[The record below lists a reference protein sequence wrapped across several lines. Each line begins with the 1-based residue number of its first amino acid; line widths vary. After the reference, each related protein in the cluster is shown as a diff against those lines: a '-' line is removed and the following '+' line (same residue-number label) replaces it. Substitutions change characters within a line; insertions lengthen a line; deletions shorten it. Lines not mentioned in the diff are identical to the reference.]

1 MKAKN
6 KLDKY
11 TPIIMLLPAVLGIV
25 IVSVYPS
32 LDAVRMSLFDIQLLK
47 NESPFIGFQNY
58 ITALSDPEFQKVILN
73 TVFFCVVSLFLGA
86 VLAMKI
92 ATQLIREYP
101 GKGFFRSIF
110 LSPWVTPPLVT
121 ATVWRILLS
130 ENFGPVNTVLLQMGI
145 IDQPISF
152 LGSTTQY
159 LGFLSLPMLVIIVI
173 NVWSIF
179 PFMMVMFIAGL
190 QTVPK
195 ELYEAAQVDGANKRQ
210 QFFKITMP
218 SIMPVIKT
226 SILLEGIWQFNNFN
240 ISYLVAKGGPLN
252 STKLLAVEVY
262 NQAFSNFKYGYASSV
277 SVIMV
282 MIVLIP
288 AIFYIRD
295 SLKSEKR

>member
-1 MKAKN
+1 
-6 KLDKY
+6 
-11 TPIIMLLPAVLGIV
+11 MLLPAVIGIV
-25 IVSVYPS
+25 MVSVFPS

-47 NESPFIGFQNY
+47 AESPFIGMRNY
-58 ITALSDPEFQKVILN
+58 VTALTDPEFLKVILN
-73 TVFFCVVSLFLGA
+73 TIFFCIVSLFLGS

-92 ATQLIREYP
+92 ATQLIKDYP
-101 GKGFFRSIF
+101 GKAFFRSIF

-130 ENFGPVNTVLLQMGI
+130 ENFGPVNTVLLKLGI

-152 LGSTTQY
+152 LGSSTQY
-159 LGFLSLPMLVIIVI
+159 LGFLSIPMLVIIVI

-195 ELYEAAQVDGANKRQ
+195 ELYEAAQMDGANKRQ
-210 QFFKITMP
+210 QFFRITLP
-218 SIMPVIKT
+218 YIMPVIQT

-252 STKLLAVEVY
+252 LTKLLAVEVY
-262 NQAFSNFKYGYASSV
+262 NQAFANFKYGYASGV

-282 MIVLIP
+282 LIVLIP
-288 AIFYIRD
+288 SIFYIRD
-295 SLKSEKR
+295 SLRKEQE

>member
-1 MKAKN
+1 MRVRN
-6 KLDKY
+6 KLDRY
-11 TPIIMLLPAVLGIV
+11 TPVIILLPAVIGIV
-25 IVSVYPS
+25 VVSVLPS
-32 LDAVRMSLFDIQLLK
+32 LDAVRMSMFDIQLLK
-47 NESPFIGFQNY
+47 DEHSFVGLQNY
-58 ITALSDPEFQKVILN
+58 ITALKDPEFIKVILN
-73 TVFFCVVSLFLGA
+73 TIFFCVVSLFLGA

-92 ATQLIREYP
+92 ATQLVREYP
-101 GKGFFRSIF
+101 GKAFFRSIF

-130 ENFGPVNTVLLQMGI
+130 ENFGPVNTALLKLGL
-145 IDQPISF
+145 IDKPISF
-152 LGSTTQY
+152 LGSTDQF
-159 LGFLSLPMLVIIVI
+159 LGVLSIPMLVIIII

-195 ELYEAAQVDGANKRQ
+195 ELYEAAQMDGANKRQ
-210 QFFKITMP
+210 QFFKITLP
-218 SIMPVIKT
+218 SIMPVIQT

-252 STKLLAVEVY
+252 LTKLLAVEVY
-262 NQAFSNFKYGYASSV
+262 NQAFANFKYGYASGV

-282 MIVLIP
+282 LIVLIP
-288 AIFYIRD
+288 SVFYIRD

>member
-1 MKAKN
+1 MRARN
-6 KLDKY
+6 KLDRY
-11 TPIIMLLPAVLGIV
+11 TPIIMLLPAVIGIV

-32 LDAVRMSLFDIQLLK
+32 LDAIRMSLFDIQLLK
-47 NESPFIGFQNY
+47 AESPFIGFDNY
-58 ITALSDPEFQKVILN
+58 ITALTDPEFLKVILN
-73 TVFFCVVSLFLGA
+73 TIFFCVVSLFLGA

-92 ATQLIREYP
+92 ATQLVREYP
-101 GKGFFRSIF
+101 GKAFFRSIF

-130 ENFGPVNTVLLQMGI
+130 ENFGPVNSVLLKLGL

-159 LGFLSLPMLVIIVI
+159 LGFFSIPMLVIVVI

-190 QTVPK
+190 QTIPK

-210 QFFKITMP
+210 QFFKITLP
-218 SIMPVIKT
+218 SIMPVIQT

-252 STKLLAVEVY
+252 LTKLLAVEVY
-262 NQAFSNFKYGYASSV
+262 NQAFSNFKYGYASGV

-282 MIVLIP
+282 LIVLIP
-288 AIFYIRD
+288 SIFYIRD
-295 SLKSEKR
+295 SLKKEQR

>member
-1 MKAKN
+1 MRIRN
-6 KLDKY
+6 ELDRY
-11 TPIIMLLPAVLGIV
+11 TPVIILLPAVIGIV
-25 IVSVYPS
+25 VVSVLPS
-32 LDAVRMSLFDIQLLK
+32 LDAVRMSMFDIQLLK
-47 NESPFIGFQNY
+47 NEHSFVGLQNY
-58 ITALSDPEFQKVILN
+58 ITALKDPEFIKVILN
-73 TVFFCVVSLFLGA
+73 TIFFCVVSLFLGA

-92 ATQLIREYP
+92 ATQLVREYP
-101 GKGFFRSIF
+101 GKALFRSIF

-130 ENFGPVNTVLLQMGI
+130 ENFGPVNTALLKLKL

-152 LGSTTQY
+152 LGSTDQI
-159 LGFLSLPMLVIIVI
+159 LGVLSIPMLVIIII

-195 ELYEAAQVDGANKRQ
+195 ELYEAAQMDGANKRK
-210 QFFKITMP
+210 QFFKITLP
-218 SIMPVIKT
+218 SIMPVIQT

-252 STKLLAVEVY
+252 LTKLLAVEVY
-262 NQAFSNFKYGYASSV
+262 NQAFSNFKYGYASGV

-282 MIVLIP
+282 LIVLIP
-288 AIFYIRD
+288 SAFYIRD
-295 SLKSEKR
+295 NLKNEKI

>member
-1 MKAKN
+1 MRVRN
-6 KLDKY
+6 KLDRY
-11 TPIIMLLPAVLGIV
+11 TPVIILLPAVIGIV
-25 IVSVYPS
+25 VVSVLPS
-32 LDAVRMSLFDIQLLK
+32 LDAVRMSMFDIQLLK
-47 NESPFIGFQNY
+47 DEHSFVGLQNY
-58 ITALSDPEFQKVILN
+58 ITALKDPEFIKVILN
-73 TVFFCVVSLFLGA
+73 TIFFCVVSLFLGA

-92 ATQLIREYP
+92 ATQLVREYP
-101 GKGFFRSIF
+101 GKAFFRSIF

-130 ENFGPVNTVLLQMGI
+130 ENFGPVNTVLLKLGV

-152 LGSTTQY
+152 LGSTDQF
-159 LGFLSLPMLVIIVI
+159 LGVISIPMLVIIII

-195 ELYEAAQVDGANKRQ
+195 ELYEAAQMDGANKRQ
-210 QFFKITMP
+210 QFFKITLP
-218 SIMPVIKT
+218 SIMPVIQT
-226 SILLEGIWQFNNFN
+226 SVLLEGIWQFNNFN

-252 STKLLAVEVY
+252 LTKLLAVEVY
-262 NQAFSNFKYGYASSV
+262 NQAFANFKYGYASGV

-282 MIVLIP
+282 LIVLIP
-288 AIFYIRD
+288 SVFYIRD

>member
-1 MKAKN
+1 MRVRN

-11 TPIIMLLPAVLGIV
+11 TPIIMLLPAVLGIA

-32 LDAVRMSLFDIQLLK
+32 LDAIRMSLFDIQLLK
-47 NESPFIGFQNY
+47 PESPFIGLGNY
-58 ITALSDPEFQKVILN
+58 VTALSDPEFLKVILN

-86 VLAMKI
+86 VSAMKI
-92 ATQLIREYP
+92 ATQLVREYP
-101 GKGFFRSIF
+101 GKALFRSIF

-130 ENFGPVNTVLLQMGI
+130 ENFGPVNTILLKLGL
-145 IDQPISF
+145 IDKPFSF
-152 LGSTTQY
+152 LGSTTQIF
-159 LGFLSLPMLVIIVI
+159 GFLSIPMLVIIVI

-179 PFMMVMFIAGL
+179 PFMMVMFLAGL

-195 ELYEAAQVDGANKRQ
+195 ELYEAAQMDGANKRQ
-210 QFFKITMP
+210 QFFRVTLP
-218 SIMPVIKT
+218 AIMPVVQT

-252 STKLLAVEVY
+252 LTKLLAVEVY
-262 NQAFSNFKYGYASSV
+262 NQAFSNFKYGHASGV

-282 MIVLIP
+282 LIVLIP
-288 AIFYIRD
+288 SIFYIRD
-295 SLKSEKR
+295 SLKKERG

>member
-1 MKAKN
+1 MRVRN
-6 KLDKY
+6 KLDRY
-11 TPIIMLLPAVLGIV
+11 TPVIILLPAVIGIV
-25 IVSVYPS
+25 VVSVLPS
-32 LDAVRMSLFDIQLLK
+32 LDAVRMSMFDIQLLK
-47 NESPFIGFQNY
+47 DEHSFVGLQNY
-58 ITALSDPEFQKVILN
+58 ITALKDPEFIKVILN
-73 TVFFCVVSLFLGA
+73 TIFFCVVSLFLGA

-92 ATQLIREYP
+92 ATQLVREYP
-101 GKGFFRSIF
+101 GKAFFRSIF

-130 ENFGPVNTVLLQMGI
+130 ENFGPVNTVLLKLGV

-152 LGSTTQY
+152 LGSTDQF
-159 LGFLSLPMLVIIVI
+159 LGVLSIPMLVIIII

-195 ELYEAAQVDGANKRQ
+195 ELYEAAQMDGANKRQ
-210 QFFKITMP
+210 QFFKITLP
-218 SIMPVIKT
+218 SIMPVIQT
-226 SILLEGIWQFNNFN
+226 SVLLEGIWQFNNFN

-252 STKLLAVEVY
+252 LTKLLAVEVY
-262 NQAFSNFKYGYASSV
+262 NQAFANFKYGYASGV

-282 MIVLIP
+282 LIVLIP
-288 AIFYIRD
+288 SVFYIRD